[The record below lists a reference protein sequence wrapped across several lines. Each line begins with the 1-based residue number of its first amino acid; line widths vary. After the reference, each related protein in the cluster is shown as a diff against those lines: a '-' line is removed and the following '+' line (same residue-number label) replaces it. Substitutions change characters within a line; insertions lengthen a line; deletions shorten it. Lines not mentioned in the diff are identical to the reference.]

1 MVHVVAFRWC
11 MHIVP
16 SCCVCTLCSHVVPLC
31 CVHVVPSCSECQH
44 KDTTWGHNMRAQH
57 EGTMCMRNMR
67 PQHEGTTWGHNM
79 HAQHESTT
87 WGHNIRAQHACS
99 AYTVASC
106 ACTVCLWNLTQ
117 ITPHRRACIMTWT
130 YALVSSCS
138 RRLLFVELEH
148 DALDNVSPIVKFFP
162 GTWLILKLNRIIH
175 ILKRWTRIGS
185 SSRSFEL
192 NNGTKGLWLVL
203 ILNCNPTR

>member
-1 MVHVVAFRWC
+1 MPSCCALMLCPHVVPSCCALVLCPRV
-11 MHIVP
+11 VP
-16 SCCVCTLCSHVVPLC
+16 SCCVLMLALC
-31 CVHVVPSCSECQH
+31 
-44 KDTTWGHNMRAQH
+44 
-57 EGTMCMRNMR
+57 
-67 PQHEGTTWGHNM
+67 
-79 HAQHESTT
+79 
-87 WGHNIRAQHACS
+87 

-130 YALVSSCS
+130 YTLVSSCS
-138 RRLLFVELEH
+138 RQLLFVELEH